1 MSRTK
6 ITYYLALRLRT
17 RMRALRWLTWGLGYR
32 ILIKKKYFKMKLLK
46 ILMSIFSK
54 KNKLFWNKITFITN
68 ILTLNLKIFRT
79 MIANAK
85 FRRSN
90 TISWNF
96 PLIIWIFL
104 IIILNLTSSNLR
116 IQSLGTK
123 KIIWLDYHQS

>member
-6 ITYYLALRLRT
+6 ITYYLARRLRI
-17 RMRALRWLTWGLGYR
+17 RMRALRWLTWGLGYK

-54 KNKLFWNKITFITN
+54 KNKLSWNKITFITN

-85 FRRSN
+85 FRRSS
-90 TISWNF
+90 TISWNS

-104 IIILNLTSSNLR
+104 KIILNLTSSNLR
-116 IQSLGTK
+116 IQNLGTK

>member
-6 ITYYLALRLRT
+6 ITYYLARRLRI
-17 RMRALRWLTWGLGYR
+17 RMRALRWLTWGLGYK

-104 IIILNLTSSNLR
+104 KIILNLTSSNLR